1 MRCASVLL
9 AVLLTACGQQPA
21 ENSPTPR
28 PQIRCGSRRCAGN
41 ARSTGRPWA
50 RMPAAPPPKP
60 SGGASSPAIPG
71 RMNTTRWLNS
81 RRFRRASIRPQMNC
95 QRAPFRSLRPRIRH
109 ERRDHHRP
117 FPRYVLALHRL
128 GLRLIAGRSGISH
141 RHAHRHRHDD
151 RWPVLGHE
159 PRHRPGRRRDR
170 QAAAQGALC
179 RRVRLHHR
187 QLQLAGEH
195 RVPLVRR
202 LGNHRYRLGHHDG
215 ELSSAGPAGEDRHR
229 RSRADSGTDRGHGWV
244 PRGVREHRP
253 YRGSVHRL
261 AGGDPLLLRAGR
273 TAFHHADRVQTD
285 YARRLRLDPV
295 CTLEQDLVP
304 RGKGARQRG
313 VVRHQGLGAGRHRRH
328 WFRAVCRVPG
338 TSRRTINRPR
348 AGRDAG
354 LARAAGAG
362 HFRPR
367 YRHRPGVR
375 CATAWCGRDGWCCG
389 RGCRHRRCHRSRRNG
404 SGRRRHGWG
413 TNGPGGRK
421 AGRCRRACRDFG
433 GRQCP
438 IGVRAGSAAAGGGA
452 KGAAAGL
459 GNVAKTGAQAAG
471 RSVTSGAS
479 AVGQK
484 VADSFRAG
492 WNGTEAGSDGAGRG
506 QTADGTAGSQKQEQ
520 PAWAKRMHRR
530 QQATHAATTAAHT
543 LRGGDGGGSGQ
554 GPSLRDSDT

>member
-1 MRCASVLL
+1 MRFRPAGT
-9 AVLLTACGQQPA
+9 VLLTACDQQPV
-21 ENSPTPR
+21 PR
-28 PQIRCGSRRCAGN
+28 TWLDALYRRSGAAQGV
-41 ARSTGRPWA
+41 ARAMRGRPA
-50 RMPAAPPPKP
+50 GHGRGCLPRRRRSLPAALLRR
-60 SGGASSPAIPG
+60 AIPG

-202 LGNHRYRLGHHDG
+202 LGNHRYRLDHHDG

-261 AGGDPLLLRAGR
+261 AGGDPLLLRAG
-273 TAFHHADRVQTD
+273 TVQ
-285 YARRLRLDPV
+285 LFI
-295 CTLEQDLVP
+295 TLIEFKLTT
-304 RGKGARQRG
+304 
-313 VVRHQGLGAGRHRRH
+313 LAGFVLIPFAL
-328 WFRAVCRVPG
+328 WNK
-338 TSRRTINRPR
+338 TSF
-348 AGRDAG
+348 
-354 LARAAGAG
+354 LAEK
-362 HFRPR
+362 
-367 YRHRPGVR
+367 V
-375 CATAWCGRDGWCCG
+375 
-389 RGCRHRRCHRSRRNG
+389 
-404 SGRRRHGWG
+404 
-413 TNGPGGRK
+413 
-421 AGRCRRACRDFG
+421 
-433 GRQCP
+433 
-438 IGVRAGSAAAGGGA
+438 
-452 KGAAAGL
+452 L
-459 GNVAKTGAQAAG
+459 GNVV
-471 RSVTSGAS
+471 SSGIKVLVLVPSSS
-479 AVGQK
+479 ALVPGCLPSSRYIPTNHQ
-484 VADSFRAG
+484 S
-492 WNGTEAGSDGAGRG
+492 
-506 QTADGTAGSQKQEQ
+506 
-520 PAWAKRMHRR
+520 
-530 QQATHAATTAAHT
+530 TT
-543 LRGGDGGGSGQ
+543 RWS
-554 GPSLRDSDT
+554 